1 MSIKFL
7 RFLNFCIDSFLF
19 LVMSRLTLN
28 LLSANSI
35 MTDPKW
41 FSIGF
46 YFLYYFVNEYFF
58 ARTPAK
64 WITKTKV
71 VYNYPQAQK
80 AKLIFIRTLVRLM
93 PFDMISYVFSTNGY
107 HDRWS
112 NTQTVS
118 ENTQTGS
125 TIAGNS

>member
-1 MSIKFL
+1 MASTFS

-28 LLSANSI
+28 LLTANGI

-46 YFLYYFVNEYFF
+46 YFLYYFLSEYFF
-58 ARTPAK
+58 AKSPAK

-71 VYNYPQAQK
+71 ELKNPQAQK
-80 AKLIFIRTLVRLM
+80 VIVLAIRTLVRLM
-93 PFDMISYVFSTNGY
+93 PLDIISYLFTKNGF

-112 NTQTVS
+112 NTQTVT
-118 ENTQTGS
+118 EL
-125 TIAGNS
+125 A

>member
-19 LVMSRLTLN
+19 LVMSRLSLKF
-28 LLSANSI
+28 LSANGI
-35 MTDPKW
+35 LTDPKW
-41 FSIGF
+41 FSIAF
-46 YFLYYFVNEYFF
+46 YIFYYFVNEYFF

-71 VYNYPQAQK
+71 FYIYPQAQK

-93 PFDMISYVFSTNGY
+93 PFDMISYLFTKNGF

-118 ENTQTGS
+118 ENS
-125 TIAGNS
+125 